1 MKFNAEAGGG
11 YIVFVPPNLD
21 SGYWE
26 LEGTPSLTQGFYA
39 AYTASK
45 GTIYFRR
52 FDTYL
57 LGYAVSLMTLLGLVV
72 WYKKE
77 WVVGFLR
84 KKRDHQV
91 VLRSCG
97 IAWFL

>member
-52 FDTYL
+52 L
-57 LGYAVSLMTLLGLVV
+57 LEKWSMFRRASG
-72 WYKKE
+72 
-77 WVVGFLR
+77 
-84 KKRDHQV
+84 
-91 VLRSCG
+91 
-97 IAWFL
+97 